1 MITYDARWTDGREI
15 LPEHREFPVRQV
27 YVWVQADAE
36 KVVLVSKNGE
46 DWQFP
51 GGKPEPGETAPQT
64 AVREAHEETG
74 IDLHDQMG
82 SLRFFGYRIVTERDG
97 DKAVASYLQVRYR
110 ILMDFDKDK
119 MSTTHED
126 TLQTAD
132 DTITFVENVTIA
144 EACRRI
150 PWLKDSDEFRA
161 FRALRVEY

>member
-1 MITYDARWTDGREI
+1 MTTYDARWIDGREI

-74 IDLHDQMG
+74 IDLHDQMD
-82 SLRFFGYRIVTERDG
+82 SLRFFGYRVVTEINEG
-97 DKAVASYLQVRYR
+97 EEGTTYLQLRYQIKLDFDER
-110 ILMDFDKDK
+110 IL
-119 MSTTHED
+119 TAAHED
-126 TLQTAD
+126 SFQTSEDAVLY
-132 DTITFVENVTIA
+132 VESVTIA

-150 PWLKDSDEFRA
+150 AWLDESDEFRA